1 LAGITAERQ
10 FFQDTIDYNQK
21 KLDFIELLNGVLDK
35 SNEGDADLMKT
46 LVQEKEKVWG
56 QLDTLQGE
64 FVAVDTHIAD
74 LDYQKFAMEQRFTKE
89 DETALNEDKE
99 RKQFIRDEYSQEITD
114 LTAWNADLEAL
125 KASIEAEG
133 NGQTLGSEDAAF
145 LAANIARIAEL
156 TGLFAGI
163 DAELT
168 AFDTAK
174 AAKEVARAEA
184 ETKRIA
190 DQEIENA
197 RLALEQRDRDIKDRK
212 KNREQS
218 ENKIAE
224 ATLQITESHVKL
236 DEVMTELNSG
246 KLSQKAYMVLDARR
260 RELEKLIEESNEKI
274 NTENNLLF
282 DIKVAEDAY
291 AKVQE
296 TERAEKEAA
305 DNEKWFADYDIEL
318 AKVDAMQAEYDTA

>member
-133 NGQTLGSEDAAF
+133 NG
-145 LAANIARIAEL
+145 
-156 TGLFAGI
+156 
-163 DAELT
+163 
-168 AFDTAK
+168 
-174 AAKEVARAEA
+174 
-184 ETKRIA
+184 
-190 DQEIENA
+190 
-197 RLALEQRDRDIKDRK
+197 
-212 KNREQS
+212 
-218 ENKIAE
+218 
-224 ATLQITESHVKL
+224 
-236 DEVMTELNSG
+236 
-246 KLSQKAYMVLDARR
+246 
-260 RELEKLIEESNEKI
+260 
-274 NTENNLLF
+274 
-282 DIKVAEDAY
+282 
-291 AKVQE
+291 
-296 TERAEKEAA
+296 
-305 DNEKWFADYDIEL
+305 
-318 AKVDAMQAEYDTA
+318 